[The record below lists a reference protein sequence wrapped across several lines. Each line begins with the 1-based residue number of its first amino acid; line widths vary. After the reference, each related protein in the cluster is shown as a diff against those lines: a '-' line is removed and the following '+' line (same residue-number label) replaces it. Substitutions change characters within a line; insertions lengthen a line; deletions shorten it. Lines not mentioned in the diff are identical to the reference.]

1 MNARSFAV
9 FLSKRLLLAIPL
21 LLLVVVFNFALIQF
35 APGDPVN
42 VLIGDFPVPEA
53 YIEEIRREFGLDK
66 PFLERLVIYV
76 GQVFQGNLGF
86 SFANRQPVLDLVL
99 DRLGATLKLTL
110 TALVFASAVGI
121 FLGAIAARHRGKPI
135 DRAIQGVVVA
145 GDSIPEFWLGQILIV
160 VFAVGLGWFP
170 SQGAM
175 SLRAPGEGFAAILSQ
190 AHYLVLPAL
199 ALSFRYLAL
208 ISRITRAS
216 LVEVMSSDFILAAR
230 SRGASERTVLYVHAL
245 RNAAAPVVT
254 VIGYNLG
261 FVLAGAA
268 LIETVFGWPGIGRL
282 LFTSISA
289 RDYPVMVGILL
300 LISTTV
306 VIANLVTDIIYGLID
321 PRIKYR

>member
-1 MNARSFAV
+1 MNAQSFILFVFRRLVLAV
-9 FLSKRLLLAIPL
+9 PL

-42 VLIGDFPVPEA
+42 VLVGDFPVPES
-53 YIEEIRREFGLDK
+53 YVEEIRREFGLDR
-66 PFLERLVIYV
+66 PFAERLVIYV
-76 GQVFQGNLGF
+76 GQVLQGNLGF

-110 TALVFASAVGI
+110 TALIFATLVGI
-121 FLGAIAARHRGKPI
+121 VLGAVAARHHGKAI
-135 DRAIQGVVVA
+135 DRTIQGVVVA
-145 GDSIPEFWLGQILIV
+145 GDAIPEFWLGQILIV
-160 VFAVGLGWFP
+160 MFAVGLGWFP

-175 SLRAPGEGFAAILSQ
+175 SLRAPSEGFAAILSQ

-216 LVEVMSSDFILAAR
+216 LVEVMNSDFILAAR

-300 LISTTV
+300 LISVTV
-306 VIANLVTDIIYGLID
+306 VIANLVTDIVYGLID